1 MTINVEKLYLTPKG
15 SLFDELNCLTLGRV
29 KSTSHS
35 WVERV
40 EGDSFLKPP
49 PPKGLP
55 LGTKIVFEVT
65 LGE

>member
-40 EGDSFLKPP
+40 EGDSF
-49 PPKGLP
+49 
-55 LGTKIVFEVT
+55 
-65 LGE
+65 